1 MKTYKIHLIR
11 HGMTAANEQHLYIGG
26 RTDLPLSP
34 DGFADLLQKKQV
46 FEYPTGARYF
56 TGPLMRCRQT
66 LEVLYPGCKAEV
78 VEGLT
83 ECDFG
88 DWDGKSLDLLKQ
100 LPSFQQWLSGERGDI
115 PGGEAPEVFQERV
128 ANAFEAVVREL
139 MTKGQTE
146 AVICT
151 HGGVIML
158 IMAMYGVP
166 QAPMNEWATDTACG
180 FTLRITPEVWMRQP
194 VAEALCAIP
203 WEKKDSGANAH

>member
-11 HGMTAANEQHLYIGG
+11 HGMTEANEKHLYIGG

-34 DGFADLLQKKQV
+34 EGLADLIEKKKV

-56 TGPLMRCRQT
+56 TGPLKRCRQT
-66 LEVLYPGCKAEV
+66 LEVLYPGCKAEI

-88 DWDGKSLDLLKQ
+88 EWDGKSLDVLKQ
-100 LPSFQQWLSGERGDI
+100 TPAFSRWLSGEDPVM
-115 PGGEAPEVFQERV
+115 PGGEHPEKFQERV
-128 ANAFEAVVREL
+128 ANSFEAVVREL
-139 MTKGQTE
+139 MSKGQTE

-158 IMAMYGVP
+158 IMAMYGLP
-166 QAPMNEWATDTACG
+166 RAPMNEWATDTACG
-180 FTLRITPEVWMRQP
+180 FTLRITPELWMREP

-203 WEKKDSGANAH
+203 WEKKDQK

>member
-1 MKTYKIHLIR
+1 LKTYLIHLIR
-11 HGMTAANEQHLYIGG
+11 HGMTDANDRHLYIGS

-34 DGFADLLQKKQV
+34 AGLSDLLAKKKV
-46 FEYPTGARYF
+46 YEYPTGARYF

-66 LEVLYPGCKAEV
+66 MEVLYPGCHAEV

-83 ECDFG
+83 ECDLG
-88 DWDGKSLDLLKQ
+88 EWDGQSLEVLKQ
-100 LPSFQQWLSGERGDI
+100 NPAFRAWLSGESGEI
-115 PGGEAPEVFQERV
+115 PGGEPSLRFQERI
-128 ANAFEAVVREL
+128 ANSFEAVVRDL
-139 MTKGQTE
+139 MSKGQTE

-166 QAPMNEWATDTACG
+166 RAPMNEWAADTACG
-180 FTLRITPEVWMRQP
+180 FTLRITPEIWMREP

-203 WEKKDSGANAH
+203 WEKEPRDS

>member
-1 MKTYKIHLIR
+1 VKTYKIHLIR
-11 HGMTAANEQHLYIGG
+11 HGMTEAVDRHLYIGA

-34 DGFADLLQKKQV
+34 DGFADLLAKKKV
-46 FEYPTGARYF
+46 YEYPTGARYF
-56 TGPLMRCRQT
+56 SAPLTRCRQT
-66 LEVLYPGCKAEV
+66 MEVLYPGCPMEI

-88 DWDGKSLDLLKQ
+88 DWDGKSLDILKQ
-100 LPSFQQWLSGERGDI
+100 DPAFADWMAGKRGSI
-115 PGGEAPEVFQERV
+115 PGGEAPEVFQERI
-128 ANAFEAVVREL
+128 ANAFEAVVRDIIS
-139 MTKGQTE
+139 KGQTE

-166 QAPMNEWATDTACG
+166 RAPMNEWATDTACG
-180 FTLRITPEVWMRQP
+180 FTLRITPEIWMREP

-203 WEKKDSGANAH
+203 WEKQQAE